1 MKTFT
6 VPNDYD
12 YIGVYLT
19 NKCHLDCSYCI
30 TKHFDSGFRMS
41 AIENISPDQWNKSLN
56 RLNLPKDM
64 PISLQGG
71 EPFLYK
77 GIWEILGGI
86 RHKCDILTALP
97 PFLTKGHFESLKSL
111 DWNQRQSPYPT
122 IRVSYHKGQH
132 SFQELVERV
141 AELQDILSIGIY
153 YLDHPCYE
161 EEEIRGLEDYANKYG
176 VELRSKEFLGEWE
189 GNTYGT
195 YLYDDASSGKR
206 AGRKVMCR
214 NTVVPIGPDGSVY
227 RCHSDLYFNRKEL
240 AIGNITD
247 EVFAIPPMHLSC
259 ENYGLCSECDVKV
272 KTNHFQVH
280 GYTSVDIKFMD
291 EEMIYECKTAENINN

>member
-1 MKTFT
+1 MKTVT

-41 AIENISPDQWNKSLN
+41 SIENISPDQWKQSLN
-56 RLNLPKDM
+56 RLKLPKDV

-97 PFLTKGHFESLKSL
+97 SFLTKGHFESLKSL

-141 AELQDILSIGIY
+141 AELQEILSIGIY

-161 EEEIRGLEDYANKYG
+161 EEEISGLKDYANKYG
-176 VELRSKEFLGEWE
+176 VELRSKEFLGQWE
-189 GNTYGT
+189 GNMYGT
-195 YLYDDASSGKR
+195 YLYNDASSGKR
-206 AGRKVMCR
+206 TGRKVMCK

-247 EVFAIPPMHLSC
+247 EEFAIPPMHLSC
-259 ENYGLCSECDVKV
+259 DNYGLCSECDVKV
-272 KTNHFQVH
+272 KTYHFQVH
-280 GYTSVDIKFMD
+280 GYTSVDIKFTD
-291 EEMIYECKTAENINN
+291 EEKVYECKTAENINN